1 MHSPPR
7 ASEWEGN
14 EADTRASEWEGNE
27 ADARASEW
35 EGNEAD
41 TPIDR
46 LCRLLLRVH
55 QQNDPQPDLV

>member
-1 MHSPPR
+1 MHSPP
-7 ASEWEGN
+7 
-14 EADTRASEWEGNE
+14 RASEWEGNE